1 MTASTAALP
10 DATRL
15 AIERTRL
22 AYERTLM
29 AWTRTATSLIS
40 FGFTIYKFFQYLR
53 QEQQIADT
61 GAFGPRGFGL
71 LMIGIGLT
79 ALAFATVEHR
89 RNMNG
94 LRASYG
100 PAPYSLAAIVA
111 GLIAILGVVGMFTV
125 LLRL

>member
-1 MTASTAALP
+1 
-10 DATRL
+10 
-15 AIERTRL
+15 
-22 AYERTLM
+22 M

-53 QEQQIADT
+53 DEQQLANP
-61 GAFGPRGFGL
+61 GAIGPRGFGL
-71 LMIGIGLT
+71 LMICIGLT

-94 LRASYG
+94 LRTSYG

-111 GLIAILGVVGMFTV
+111 GLIATLGVAGMLAV
-125 LLRL
+125 LFRL